1 MRGFSL
7 LACLLWLLSAL
18 PVAAQPK
25 ATTQFPMGA
34 LGFFRINV
42 AELVASPLASQYMA
56 IFKAADRE
64 SVDSFLKKLP
74 IDPANAVVLTGIVWQ
89 PRPRSE
95 PSAVLIAD
103 FSEPVDL
110 NRIARAIGTKPPVKT
125 PGGEMTTGGDVA
137 ILAQSSTSLVLGSR
151 SVVVEYPAL
160 PKEGRKVWTEALK
173 IAEKD
178 ILSAWL
184 ATDLRALPL
193 DAEASMRRSVWPF
206 LQSLSGSEL
215 VGLSLRI
222 EEKSM
227 VATATTLYKDGAAA
241 NASLENWKL
250 QTELI
255 RGFTKSYSGIASLVP
270 LAAAVLDS
278 QTLKQMIGVDNPGE
292 AMEFLKSPAATMVF
306 AYLAGWLA
314 EQDEYLEKL
323 QFQARG
329 NTVSLSAKMS
339 PAHVQSGLAV
349 SAVMVGM
356 MVPAVQKVRD
366 AADRMTSQNNLKQI
380 GLALHSYHDAMGAFP
395 PAVVRDKNGK
405 ALYSWRVL
413 ILPYL
418 EQDVIYKNWKKD
430 EPWDSPHNK
439 PLSDVVLKVYTLPGN
454 PGGASNHTPY
464 RVFVGKGAG
473 FEERKGQPT
482 KGIRLADIT
491 DGTTNTIAVVEA
503 TETVPW
509 AKPEELDFVPGKAL
523 PPLGPPWRDGFNAM
537 LFDGSVRYIPKT
549 IKPQLLQALI
559 TRNGGEIVND

>member
-1 MRGFSL
+1 MRVFSL
-7 LACLLWLLSAL
+7 LACLLWLLTAL

-25 ATTQFPMGA
+25 ATTQFPKGA

-64 SVDSFLKKLP
+64 VVDSFLKKLP

-125 PGGEMTTGGDVA
+125 PGGEMTTGSDVA

-151 SVVVEYPAL
+151 SVVVGYPAL
-160 PKEGRKVWTEALK
+160 PKEGRKVWSEALK

-178 ILSAWL
+178 IVSAWL

-193 DAEASMRRSVWPF
+193 DVEASMRRSVWPF

-215 VGLSLRI
+215 IGLSLRM
-222 EEKSM
+222 EEKSLL
-227 VATATTLYKDGAAA
+227 ATATTLYKDGAAA
-241 NASLENWKL
+241 NASLEYWKL
-250 QTELI
+250 QTELM
-255 RGFTKSYSGIASLVP
+255 RGFTKGGAGIASLAP
-270 LAAAVLDS
+270 LAAAAIDTPSVRQLFGLDS
-278 QTLKQMIGVDNPGE
+278 PE
-292 AMEFLKSPAATMVF
+292 AMDVLKSPAATMGF
-306 AYLAGWLA
+306 AYLTGWLV
-314 EQDEYLEKL
+314 EQDEFLEKL
-323 QFQARG
+323 QFQAKG
-329 NTVSLSAKMS
+329 NAVALSAKLS
-339 PAHVQSGLAV
+339 PVHVQSGLAV
-349 SAVMVGM
+349 SAVLGGI
-356 MVPAVQKVRD
+356 MVPAIQKVRD

-380 GLALHSYHDAMGAFP
+380 GLALHTYHDAMGAFP

-454 PGGASNHTPY
+454 PDGVSNRTPY
-464 RVFVGKGAG
+464 RVFIGKGTG
-473 FEERKGQPT
+473 FEELKGQPS
-482 KGIRLADIT
+482 KGIRFADIT

-509 AKPEELDFVPGKAL
+509 AKPEELDFVAGKAL
-523 PPLGPPWRDGFNAM
+523 PPLGPPWRDEFNAL
-537 LFDGSVRYIPKT
+537 LFDATVRFIPKT
-549 IKPQLLQALI
+549 IKLQSLQAMI

>member
-1 MRGFSL
+1 MRVFSL
-7 LACLLWLLSAL
+7 LACLLWLLTAL
-18 PVAAQPK
+18 PVSAQPK
-25 ATTQFPMGA
+25 ATTQFPKGA

-56 IFKAADRE
+56 IFKAADRDV
-64 SVDSFLKKLP
+64 VDSFLKKLP

-125 PGGEMTTGGDVA
+125 PGGEMTTGSDVA

-151 SVVVEYPAL
+151 SVVVGYPAL

-193 DAEASMRRSVWPF
+193 DVEASMRRSVWPF

-215 VGLSLRI
+215 IGLSLRM
-222 EEKSM
+222 EEKSLL
-227 VATATTLYKDGAAA
+227 ATATTLYKDGAAA
-241 NASLENWKL
+241 NASLEYWKL
-250 QTELI
+250 QTELM
-255 RGFTKSYSGIASLVP
+255 RGFTKGGAGIASLAP
-270 LAAAVLDS
+270 LAAAAIDTPSLRQLFGLDS
-278 QTLKQMIGVDNPGE
+278 PE
-292 AMEFLKSPAATMVF
+292 AMDVLKSPAATMGF
-306 AYLAGWLA
+306 AYLTGWLV
-314 EQDEYLEKL
+314 EQDEFLEKL
-323 QFQARG
+323 KFQAKG
-329 NTVSLSAKMS
+329 NAVALSAKLS
-339 PAHVQSGLAV
+339 PVHVQSGLAV
-349 SAVMVGM
+349 SAVLGGM
-356 MVPAVQKVRD
+356 MVPAIQKVRD

-380 GLALHSYHDAMGAFP
+380 GIALHSYHDVMGTLP

-454 PGGASNHTPY
+454 PDGVSNRTPY
-464 RVFVGKGAG
+464 RVFIGKGTG
-473 FEERKGQPT
+473 FEELKRQPS
-482 KGIRLADIT
+482 KGIRISDIT
-491 DGTTNTIAVVEA
+491 DGTSNTIAVVEA

-509 AKPEELDFVPGKAL
+509 AKPEELDFVAGKAL
-523 PPLGPPWRDGFNAM
+523 PPLGPPWRDEFNAL
-537 LFDGSVRYIPKT
+537 LFDATVRFIPKT
-549 IKPQLLQALI
+549 IKLQSLQAMI

>member
-1 MRGFSL
+1 MRVFSL
-7 LACLLWLLSAL
+7 LACLLTAL
-18 PVAAQPK
+18 PVSAQPK
-25 ATTQFPMGA
+25 ATTQFPKGA

-64 SVDSFLKKLP
+64 VVDSFLKKLP
-74 IDPANAVVLTGIVWQ
+74 IDPANAVVLTGVVWQ

-125 PGGEMTTGGDVA
+125 PGGEMTTGSDVA

-151 SVVVEYPAL
+151 SVVVGYPAL

-178 ILSAWL
+178 IVSAWL

-193 DAEASMRRSVWPF
+193 DVEASMRRSVWPF

-215 VGLSLRI
+215 IGLSLRM
-222 EEKSM
+222 EEKSLL
-227 VATATTLYKDGAAA
+227 ATATTLYKDGAAA
-241 NASLENWKL
+241 NASLEYWKL
-250 QTELI
+250 QTELM
-255 RGFTKSYSGIASLVP
+255 RGFTKGGAGIASLAP
-270 LAAAVLDS
+270 LAAAAIDTPSLRQLFGLDS
-278 QTLKQMIGVDNPGE
+278 PE
-292 AMEFLKSPAATMVF
+292 AMDVLKSPAATMGF
-306 AYLAGWLA
+306 AYLTGWLV
-314 EQDEYLEKL
+314 EQDEFLEKL
-323 QFQARG
+323 QFQAKG
-329 NTVSLSAKMS
+329 NAVALSAKLS
-339 PAHVQSGLAV
+339 PVHVQSGLAV
-349 SAVMVGM
+349 SAVLGGI
-356 MVPAVQKVRD
+356 MVPAIQKVRD

-380 GLALHSYHDAMGAFP
+380 GIALHNYHDAMGAFP

-454 PGGASNHTPY
+454 PDGVSNRTPY
-464 RVFVGKGAG
+464 RVFIGKGTG
-473 FEERKGQPT
+473 FEELKRQPS
-482 KGIRLADIT
+482 KGIRISDIT
-491 DGTTNTIAVVEA
+491 DGTSNTIAVVEA

-509 AKPEELDFVPGKAL
+509 AKPEELDFVAGKAL
-523 PPLGPPWRDGFNAM
+523 PPLGPPWRDEFNAL
-537 LFDGSVRYIPKT
+537 LFDATVRFIPKT
-549 IKPQLLQALI
+549 IKLQSLQAMI

>member
-1 MRGFSL
+1 MRVFSL
-7 LACLLWLLSAL
+7 LACLLWLLTAL
-18 PVAAQPK
+18 PVSAQPK
-25 ATTQFPMGA
+25 VTTQFPKGA

-56 IFKAADRE
+56 IFKAADRDV
-64 SVDSFLKKLP
+64 VDSFLKKLP

-95 PSAVLIAD
+95 SSAVLIAD

-125 PGGEMTTGGDVA
+125 PGGEMTTGSDVA

-151 SVVVEYPAL
+151 SVVVGYPAL

-178 ILSAWL
+178 IVSAWL

-193 DAEASMRRSVWPF
+193 DVEADMRRSVWPF
-206 LQSLSGSEL
+206 LESLSGSEL
-215 VGLSLRI
+215 IGLSLRM
-222 EEKSM
+222 EEKSLL
-227 VATATTLYKDGAAA
+227 ATATTLYKDGAAA
-241 NASLENWKL
+241 NASLEYWKL
-250 QTELI
+250 QTELM
-255 RGFTKSYSGIASLVP
+255 RGFTKGGAGIASLAP
-270 LAAAVLDS
+270 LAAAAIDTPSLR
-278 QTLKQMIGVDNPGE
+278 QMFGVDGPE
-292 AMEFLKSPAATMVF
+292 AMNVLRSPAATMGF
-306 AYLAGWLA
+306 AYLTGWLV
-314 EQDEYLEKL
+314 EQDEFLEKL
-323 QFQARG
+323 KFQAKG
-329 NTVSLSAKMS
+329 NAVALSAKLS
-339 PAHVQSGLAV
+339 PANVQSGLAV
-349 SAVMVGM
+349 SAVLGGI

-380 GLALHSYHDAMGAFP
+380 GIALHNYHDAMGAFP
-395 PAVVRDKNGK
+395 PAVVRDKKGK

-439 PLSDVVLKVYTLPGN
+439 PLSDVVLKVYTIPGS
-454 PGGASNHTPY
+454 PDGISNRTPY
-464 RVFVGKGAG
+464 RVFIGKGTG
-473 FEERKGQPT
+473 FEELKRQPS
-482 KGIRLADIT
+482 KGIRFADIT

-509 AKPEELDFVPGKAL
+509 AKPEELDFVAGKAL
-523 PPLGPPWRDGFNAM
+523 PPLGPPWRDGFNAL
-537 LFDGSVRYIPKT
+537 LFDATVRLIPKT
-549 IKPQLLQALI
+549 IKPQSLQAMI

>member
-1 MRGFSL
+1 MRVFSL
-7 LACLLWLLSAL
+7 LACLLWLLTAL
-18 PVAAQPK
+18 PVSAQPK
-25 ATTQFPMGA
+25 VTTQFPKGA

-56 IFKAADRE
+56 IFKAADRDV
-64 SVDSFLKKLP
+64 VDSFLKKLP

-125 PGGEMTTGGDVA
+125 PGGEMTTGSDVA

-151 SVVVEYPAL
+151 SVVVGYPAL

-193 DAEASMRRSVWPF
+193 DVEASMRRSVWPF

-215 VGLSLRI
+215 IGLSLRM
-222 EEKSM
+222 EEKSLL
-227 VATATTLYKDGAAA
+227 ATATTLYKDGAAA
-241 NASLENWKL
+241 NASLEYWKL
-250 QTELI
+250 QTELM
-255 RGFTKSYSGIASLVP
+255 RGFTKGGAGIASLAP
-270 LAAAVLDS
+270 LAAAAIDTPSVRQLFGLDS
-278 QTLKQMIGVDNPGE
+278 PE
-292 AMEFLKSPAATMVF
+292 AMDVLKSPAATMGF
-306 AYLAGWLA
+306 AYLTGWLV
-314 EQDEYLEKL
+314 EQDEFLEKL
-323 QFQARG
+323 QFQAKG
-329 NTVSLSAKMS
+329 NAVALSAKLS
-339 PAHVQSGLAV
+339 PVHVQSGLAV
-349 SAVMVGM
+349 SAVLGGM
-356 MVPAVQKVRD
+356 MVPAIQKVRD

-380 GLALHSYHDAMGAFP
+380 GLALHSYHDVMGTLP

-454 PGGASNHTPY
+454 PDGISNRTPY
-464 RVFVGKGAG
+464 RVFIGKGTG
-473 FEERKGQPT
+473 FEELKGQPS
-482 KGIRLADIT
+482 KGIRFADIT

-509 AKPEELDFVPGKAL
+509 AKPEELDFVAGKAL
-523 PPLGPPWRDGFNAM
+523 PPLGPPWRDEFNAL
-537 LFDGSVRYIPKT
+537 LFDATVRFIPKT
-549 IKPQLLQALI
+549 IKPQSLQAMI

>member
-1 MRGFSL
+1 MRVFSL
-7 LACLLWLLSAL
+7 LACLLWLLTAL
-18 PVAAQPK
+18 PVSAQPK
-25 ATTQFPMGA
+25 VTTQFPKGA

-56 IFKAADRE
+56 IFKAADRDV
-64 SVDSFLKKLP
+64 VDSFLKKLP

-110 NRIARAIGTKPPVKT
+110 NRIALAIGTKPPVKT
-125 PGGEMTTGGDVA
+125 PGGEMTTGSDVA

-151 SVVVEYPAL
+151 SVVVGYPAL
-160 PKEGRKVWTEALK
+160 PKEGRKVWSEALK

-178 ILSAWL
+178 IVSAWL

-193 DAEASMRRSVWPF
+193 DVEASMRRSVWPF

-215 VGLSLRI
+215 IGLSLRM
-222 EEKSM
+222 EEKSLL
-227 VATATTLYKDGAAA
+227 ATATTLYKDGAAA
-241 NASLENWKL
+241 NASLEYWKL
-250 QTELI
+250 QTELM
-255 RGFTKSYSGIASLVP
+255 RGFTKGGAGIASLAP
-270 LAAAVLDS
+270 LAAAAIDTPSVRQLF
-278 QTLKQMIGVDNPGE
+278 GVDSPE
-292 AMEFLKSPAATMVF
+292 AMDVLRSPAATMGF
-306 AYLAGWLA
+306 AYLTGWLV
-314 EQDEYLEKL
+314 EQDEFLEKL
-323 QFQARG
+323 QFQAKG
-329 NTVSLSAKMS
+329 NAVALSAKLS
-339 PAHVQSGLAV
+339 PANVQSGLAV
-349 SAVMVGM
+349 SAVLGGM
-356 MVPAVQKVRD
+356 MVPAIQKVRD

-380 GLALHSYHDAMGAFP
+380 GLALHNYHDAMGAFP

-454 PGGASNHTPY
+454 PDGVSNRTPY
-464 RVFVGKGAG
+464 RVFIGKGTG
-473 FEERKGQPT
+473 FEELKGQPS
-482 KGIRLADIT
+482 KGIRFADIT

-509 AKPEELDFVPGKAL
+509 AKPEELDFVAGKAL
-523 PPLGPPWRDGFNAM
+523 PPLGPPWRDEFNAL
-537 LFDGSVRYIPKT
+537 LFDATVRFIPKT
-549 IKPQLLQALI
+549 IKPQSLQAMI

>member
-1 MRGFSL
+1 MRVFSL
-7 LACLLWLLSAL
+7 LACLLWLLTAL
-18 PVAAQPK
+18 PVSAQPK
-25 ATTQFPMGA
+25 VTTQFPKGA

-42 AELVASPLASQYMA
+42 AELVTSPLASQYMA
-56 IFKAADRE
+56 IFKAADRDV
-64 SVDSFLKKLP
+64 VDSFLKKLP

-125 PGGEMTTGGDVA
+125 PGGEMTIGSDVA

-151 SVVVEYPAL
+151 SVVVGYPAL

-193 DAEASMRRSVWPF
+193 DVEASMRRSVWPF

-215 VGLSLRI
+215 IGLSLRM
-222 EEKSM
+222 EEKSLL
-227 VATATTLYKDGAAA
+227 ATATTLYKDGAAA
-241 NASLENWKL
+241 NASLEYWKL
-250 QTELI
+250 QTELM
-255 RGFTKSYSGIASLVP
+255 RGFTKGGAGIASLAP
-270 LAAAVLDS
+270 LAAAAIDTPSVRQLFGLDS
-278 QTLKQMIGVDNPGE
+278 PE
-292 AMEFLKSPAATMVF
+292 AMDVLKSPAATMGF
-306 AYLAGWLA
+306 AYLTGWLV
-314 EQDEYLEKL
+314 EQDEFLEKL
-323 QFQARG
+323 QFQAKG
-329 NTVSLSAKMS
+329 NAVALSAKLS
-339 PAHVQSGLAV
+339 PANVQSGLAV
-349 SAVMVGM
+349 SAVLGGM
-356 MVPAVQKVRD
+356 MVPAIQKVRD

-380 GLALHSYHDAMGAFP
+380 GIALHSYHDVMGTLP

-454 PGGASNHTPY
+454 PDGVSNRTPY
-464 RVFVGKGAG
+464 RVFIGKGTG
-473 FEERKGQPT
+473 FEELKMQPS
-482 KGIRLADIT
+482 KGIRISDIT
-491 DGTTNTIAVVEA
+491 DGTSNTIAVVEA

-509 AKPEELDFVPGKAL
+509 AKPEELDFVAGKAL
-523 PPLGPPWRDGFNAM
+523 PPLGPPWRDEFNAL
-537 LFDGSVRYIPKT
+537 LFDATVRFIPKT
-549 IKPQLLQALI
+549 IKPQSLQAMI

>member
-1 MRGFSL
+1 MRVFSL
-7 LACLLWLLSAL
+7 LACLLWLLTAL
-18 PVAAQPK
+18 PVSAQPK
-25 ATTQFPMGA
+25 ATTQFPKGA

-56 IFKAADRE
+56 IFKAADRDV
-64 SVDSFLKKLP
+64 VDSFLKKLP

-125 PGGEMTTGGDVA
+125 PGGVMTIGGGVA
-137 ILAQSSTSLVLGSR
+137 ILAQSSTSLVLGSS
-151 SVVVEYPAL
+151 SVVVGYPAL

-178 ILSAWL
+178 IVSAWL
-184 ATDLRALPL
+184 ATDLGALPL
-193 DAEASMRRSVWPF
+193 DVEASMRRSVWPF

-215 VGLSLRI
+215 IGLSLRM
-222 EEKSM
+222 EEKSLL
-227 VATATTLYKDGAAA
+227 ATATTLYKDGAAA
-241 NASLENWKL
+241 NASLEYWKL
-250 QTELI
+250 QTELM
-255 RGFTKSYSGIASLVP
+255 RGFTKGGAGIASLAP
-270 LAAAVLDS
+270 LAAAAIDTPSVRQLFGLDS
-278 QTLKQMIGVDNPGE
+278 PE
-292 AMEFLKSPAATMVF
+292 AMDVLKSPAATMGF
-306 AYLAGWLA
+306 AYLTGWLV
-314 EQDEYLEKL
+314 EQDEFLEKL
-323 QFQARG
+323 QFQAKG
-329 NTVSLSAKMS
+329 NAVALSAKLS
-339 PAHVQSGLAV
+339 PVHVQSGLAV
-349 SAVMVGM
+349 SAVLGGIMI
-356 MVPAVQKVRD
+356 PAVQKVRD

-380 GLALHSYHDAMGAFP
+380 GIALHNYHDAMGAFP

-454 PGGASNHTPY
+454 PDGVSNRTPY
-464 RVFVGKGAG
+464 RVFIGKGTG
-473 FEERKGQPT
+473 FEELKRQPS
-482 KGIRLADIT
+482 KGIRISDIT
-491 DGTTNTIAVVEA
+491 DGTSNTIAVVEA

-509 AKPEELDFVPGKAL
+509 AKPEELDFVAGKAL
-523 PPLGPPWRDGFNAM
+523 PPLGPPWRDEFNAL
-537 LFDGSVRYIPKT
+537 LFDATVRFIPKT
-549 IKPQLLQALI
+549 IKPQSLQAMI

>member
-1 MRGFSL
+1 MRVFSL
-7 LACLLWLLSAL
+7 LACLLWLLTAL
-18 PVAAQPK
+18 PVSAQPK
-25 ATTQFPMGA
+25 ATTQFPKGA

-56 IFKAADRE
+56 IFKAADRDV
-64 SVDSFLKKLP
+64 VDSFLKKLP

-125 PGGEMTTGGDVA
+125 PGGEMTTGSDVA

-151 SVVVEYPAL
+151 SVVVGYPAL

-193 DAEASMRRSVWPF
+193 DVEASMRRSVWPF

-215 VGLSLRI
+215 IGLSLRM
-222 EEKSM
+222 EEKSLL
-227 VATATTLYKDGAAA
+227 ATATTLYKDGAAA
-241 NASLENWKL
+241 NASLEYWKL
-250 QTELI
+250 QTELM
-255 RGFTKSYSGIASLVP
+255 RGFTKGGAGIASLAP
-270 LAAAVLDS
+270 LAAAAIDTPSVRQLFGLDS
-278 QTLKQMIGVDNPGE
+278 PE
-292 AMEFLKSPAATMVF
+292 AMDVLKSPAATMGF
-306 AYLAGWLA
+306 AYLTGWLV
-314 EQDEYLEKL
+314 EQDEFLEKL
-323 QFQARG
+323 QFQAKG
-329 NTVSLSAKMS
+329 NAVALSAKLS
-339 PAHVQSGLAV
+339 PVHVQSGLAV
-349 SAVMVGM
+349 SAVLGGM
-356 MVPAVQKVRD
+356 MVPAIQKVRD

-380 GLALHSYHDAMGAFP
+380 GLALHNYHDAMGAFP

-454 PGGASNHTPY
+454 PDGVSNRTPY
-464 RVFVGKGAG
+464 RVFIGKGTG
-473 FEERKGQPT
+473 FEELKRQPS
-482 KGIRLADIT
+482 KGIRISDIT
-491 DGTTNTIAVVEA
+491 DGTSNTIAVVEA

-509 AKPEELDFVPGKAL
+509 AKPEELDFVAGKAL
-523 PPLGPPWRDGFNAM
+523 PPLGPPWRDEFNAL
-537 LFDGSVRYIPKT
+537 LFDATVRFIPKT
-549 IKPQLLQALI
+549 IKPQSLQAMI

>member
-1 MRGFSL
+1 MRVFSL
-7 LACLLWLLSAL
+7 LACLLWLLTAL
-18 PVAAQPK
+18 PVSAQPK
-25 ATTQFPMGA
+25 VTTQFPKGA

-64 SVDSFLKKLP
+64 VVDSFLKKLP
-74 IDPANAVVLTGIVWQ
+74 IDPVNAVVLTGVVWQ

-125 PGGEMTTGGDVA
+125 PGGEMTTGSDVA

-151 SVVVEYPAL
+151 SVVVGYPAL

-178 ILSAWL
+178 IVSAWL

-193 DAEASMRRSVWPF
+193 DVEASMRRSVWPF

-215 VGLSLRI
+215 IGLSLRM
-222 EEKSM
+222 EEKSLL
-227 VATATTLYKDGAAA
+227 ATATTLYKDGAAA
-241 NASLENWKL
+241 NASLEYWKL
-250 QTELI
+250 QTELM
-255 RGFTKSYSGIASLVP
+255 RGFTKGGAGIASLAP
-270 LAAAVLDS
+270 LAAAAIDTPSVRQLF
-278 QTLKQMIGVDNPGE
+278 GVDSPE
-292 AMEFLKSPAATMVF
+292 AMDVLKSPAATMGF
-306 AYLAGWLA
+306 AYLTGWLV
-314 EQDEYLEKL
+314 EQDEFLEKL
-323 QFQARG
+323 QFQAKG
-329 NTVSLSAKMS
+329 NAVALSAKLS
-339 PAHVQSGLAV
+339 PVHVQSGLAV
-349 SAVMVGM
+349 SAVLGGI
-356 MVPAVQKVRD
+356 MVPAIQKVRD

-380 GLALHSYHDAMGAFP
+380 GIALHSYHDVMGTLP

-439 PLSDVVLKVYTLPGN
+439 PLSDVVLKVYSIPGS
-454 PGGASNHTPY
+454 PDGISNRTPY
-464 RVFVGKGAG
+464 RVFIGKGTG
-473 FEERKGQPT
+473 FEELKGQPS
-482 KGIRLADIT
+482 KGIRFADIT

-509 AKPEELDFVPGKAL
+509 AKPEELDFVAGKAL
-523 PPLGPPWRDGFNAM
+523 PPLGPPWRDEFNAL
-537 LFDGSVRYIPKT
+537 LFDATVRFIPKT
-549 IKPQLLQALI
+549 IKPQSLQAMI

>member
-1 MRGFSL
+1 MRVFSL
-7 LACLLWLLSAL
+7 LAFLLTAL
-18 PVAAQPK
+18 PVSAQPK
-25 ATTQFPMGA
+25 ATTQFPKGA
-34 LGFFRINV
+34 LGFFRVNV

-56 IFKAADRE
+56 IFKAADRDV
-64 SVDSFLKKLP
+64 VDSFLKKLP

-110 NRIARAIGTKPPVKT
+110 NRIARAIGAKPPVKT
-125 PGGEMTTGGDVA
+125 PGGEMTTGSDVA

-151 SVVVEYPAL
+151 SVVVGYPAL

-193 DAEASMRRSVWPF
+193 DVEASMRRSVWPF
-206 LQSLSGSEL
+206 LQSLSASEL
-215 VGLSLRI
+215 IGISLRM

-241 NASLENWKL
+241 NASLEYWKL
-250 QTELI
+250 QTELM
-255 RGFTKSYSGIASLVP
+255 RGFTKGGAGIASLAP
-270 LAAAVLDS
+270 LAAAAIDTPSLR
-278 QTLKQMIGVDNPGE
+278 QMFGVDGPE
-292 AMEFLKSPAATMVF
+292 AMDVLKSPAATMGF

-314 EQDEYLEKL
+314 EQDEFLEKL
-323 QFQARG
+323 QFQAKG
-329 NTVSLSAKMS
+329 NAVALSAKLS
-339 PAHVQSGLAV
+339 PVHVQSGLAV
-349 SAVMVGM
+349 SAVLGGM

-380 GLALHSYHDAMGAFP
+380 GIALHSYHDVMGAFP

-439 PLSDVVLKVYTLPGN
+439 PLSDVVLKVYTLPGY
-454 PGGASNHTPY
+454 PDGVSNRTPY
-464 RVFVGKGAG
+464 RVFIGKGTG
-473 FEERKGQPT
+473 FEELKGQPS

-491 DGTTNTIAVVEA
+491 DGTSNTIAVVEA
-503 TETVPW
+503 AETVPW
-509 AKPEELDFVPGKAL
+509 AKPEELDFVLGKPL
-523 PPLGPPWRDGFNAM
+523 PPLGPPWRDGFNAL
-537 LFDGSVRYIPKT
+537 LFDASVTFIPKT
-549 IKPQLLQALI
+549 IKPQSLQAMI

>member
-1 MRGFSL
+1 MRVFSL
-7 LACLLWLLSAL
+7 LACLLWLLTAL
-18 PVAAQPK
+18 PVSAQPK
-25 ATTQFPMGA
+25 VTTQFPKGA

-64 SVDSFLKKLP
+64 VVDSFLKKLP
-74 IDPANAVVLTGIVWQ
+74 IDPANAVVLTGVVWQ

-125 PGGEMTTGGDVA
+125 PGGEMTTGSDVA

-151 SVVVEYPAL
+151 SVVVGYPAL

-193 DAEASMRRSVWPF
+193 DVEASMRRSVWPF

-215 VGLSLRI
+215 IGLSLRM
-222 EEKSM
+222 EEKSLL
-227 VATATTLYKDGAAA
+227 ATATTLYKDGAAA
-241 NASLENWKL
+241 NASLEYWKL
-250 QTELI
+250 QTELM
-255 RGFTKSYSGIASLVP
+255 RGFTKGGAGIASLAP
-270 LAAAVLDS
+270 LAAAAIDTPSLRQLFGLDS
-278 QTLKQMIGVDNPGE
+278 PE
-292 AMEFLKSPAATMVF
+292 AMDVLKSPAATMGF
-306 AYLAGWLA
+306 AYLTGWLV
-314 EQDEYLEKL
+314 EQDEFLEKL
-323 QFQARG
+323 QFQAKG
-329 NTVSLSAKMS
+329 NAVALSAKLS
-339 PAHVQSGLAV
+339 PVHVQSGLAV
-349 SAVMVGM
+349 SAVLGGI
-356 MVPAVQKVRD
+356 MVPAIQKVRD

-380 GLALHSYHDAMGAFP
+380 GLALHTYHDAMGAFP

-454 PGGASNHTPY
+454 PDGVSNRTPY
-464 RVFVGKGAG
+464 RVFIGKGTG
-473 FEERKGQPT
+473 FEELKGQPS
-482 KGIRLADIT
+482 KGIRISDIT
-491 DGTTNTIAVVEA
+491 DGTSNTIAVVEA

-509 AKPEELDFVPGKAL
+509 AKPEELDFVAGKAL
-523 PPLGPPWRDGFNAM
+523 PPLGPPWRDEFNAL
-537 LFDGSVRYIPKT
+537 LFDATVRFIPKT
-549 IKPQLLQALI
+549 IKLQSLQAMI

>member
-1 MRGFSL
+1 MRVFSL
-7 LACLLWLLSAL
+7 LACLLWLLTAL
-18 PVAAQPK
+18 PVSAQPK
-25 ATTQFPMGA
+25 VTTQFPKGA

-56 IFKAADRE
+56 IFKAADRDV
-64 SVDSFLKKLP
+64 VDSFLKKLP

-125 PGGEMTTGGDVA
+125 PGGEMTTGSDVA
-137 ILAQSSTSLVLGSR
+137 ILAQSSTSLVFGSR
-151 SVVVEYPAL
+151 SVVVGYPAL

-178 ILSAWL
+178 IVSAWL
-184 ATDLRALPL
+184 ATDLGALPL
-193 DAEASMRRSVWPF
+193 DVEADMRRSVWPF

-215 VGLSLRI
+215 IGLSLRM
-222 EEKSM
+222 EEKSLL
-227 VATATTLYKDGAAA
+227 ATATTLYKDGAAA
-241 NASLENWKL
+241 NASLEYWKL
-250 QTELI
+250 QTELM
-255 RGFTKSYSGIASLVP
+255 RGFTKGGAGIASLAP
-270 LAAAVLDS
+270 LAAAAIDTPSVRQLFGLDS
-278 QTLKQMIGVDNPGE
+278 PE
-292 AMEFLKSPAATMVF
+292 AMNVLKSPAATMGF
-306 AYLAGWLA
+306 AYLTGWLV
-314 EQDEYLEKL
+314 EQDEFLEKL
-323 QFQARG
+323 QFQAKG
-329 NTVSLSAKMS
+329 NAVALSAKLS
-339 PAHVQSGLAV
+339 PVHVQSGLAV
-349 SAVMVGM
+349 SAVLGGM
-356 MVPAVQKVRD
+356 MVPAIQKVRD

-380 GLALHSYHDAMGAFP
+380 GIALHSYHDVMGTLP

-454 PGGASNHTPY
+454 PDGISNRTPY
-464 RVFVGKGAG
+464 RVFIGKGTG
-473 FEERKGQPT
+473 FEELKGQPS
-482 KGIRLADIT
+482 KGIRFADIT

-509 AKPEELDFVPGKAL
+509 AKPEELDFVAGKAL
-523 PPLGPPWRDGFNAM
+523 PPLGPPWRDEFNAL
-537 LFDGSVRYIPKT
+537 LFDATVRFIPKT
-549 IKPQLLQALI
+549 IKPQSLQAMI

>member
-1 MRGFSL
+1 MRVFSL
-7 LACLLWLLSAL
+7 LACLLWLLTAL
-18 PVAAQPK
+18 PVSAQPK
-25 ATTQFPMGA
+25 VTTQFPKGA

-64 SVDSFLKKLP
+64 VVDSFLKKLP
-74 IDPANAVVLTGIVWQ
+74 IDPANAVVLTGVVWQ

-103 FSEPVDL
+103 FTEPVDL
-110 NRIARAIGTKPPVKT
+110 NRIASAIGTKPPVKT

-193 DAEASMRRSVWPF
+193 DVEASMRRSVWPF

-215 VGLSLRI
+215 IGLSLRM
-222 EEKSM
+222 EEKSLL
-227 VATATTLYKDGAAA
+227 ATATTLYKDGAAA
-241 NASLENWKL
+241 NASLEYWKL
-250 QTELI
+250 QTELM
-255 RGFTKSYSGIASLVP
+255 RGFTKGGAGIASLAP
-270 LAAAVLDS
+270 LAAAAIDTPSVRQLFGLDS
-278 QTLKQMIGVDNPGE
+278 PE
-292 AMEFLKSPAATMVF
+292 AMDVLKSPAATMGF
-306 AYLAGWLA
+306 AYLTGWLV
-314 EQDEYLEKL
+314 EQDEFLEKL
-323 QFQARG
+323 QFQAKG
-329 NTVSLSAKMS
+329 NAVALSAKLS
-339 PAHVQSGLAV
+339 PVHVQSGLAV
-349 SAVMVGM
+349 SAVLGGM
-356 MVPAVQKVRD
+356 MVPAIQKVRD

-380 GLALHSYHDAMGAFP
+380 GLALHNYHDAMGALP

-454 PGGASNHTPY
+454 PDGISNRTPY
-464 RVFVGKGAG
+464 RVFIGKGTG
-473 FEERKGQPT
+473 FEELKGQPS
-482 KGIRLADIT
+482 KGIRFADIT

-509 AKPEELDFVPGKAL
+509 AKPEELDFVAGKAL
-523 PPLGPPWRDGFNAM
+523 PPLGPPWRDEFNAL
-537 LFDGSVRYIPKT
+537 LFDATVRFIPKT
-549 IKPQLLQALI
+549 IKPQSLQAMI

>member
-1 MRGFSL
+1 MRVFSL
-7 LACLLWLLSAL
+7 LAFLLTAL
-18 PVAAQPK
+18 PVSAQPK
-25 ATTQFPMGA
+25 ATTQFPKGA
-34 LGFFRINV
+34 LGFFRVNV
-42 AELVASPLASQYMA
+42 AELVASPLVSQYMA
-56 IFKAADRE
+56 IFKAADRDV
-64 SVDSFLKKLP
+64 VDSFLKKLP

-110 NRIARAIGTKPPVKT
+110 NRIARAIGAKPPVKT
-125 PGGEMTTGGDVA
+125 PGGEMTTGSDVA

-151 SVVVEYPAL
+151 SVVVGYPAL

-193 DAEASMRRSVWPF
+193 DVEASMRRSVWPF

-215 VGLSLRI
+215 IGISLRM

-241 NASLENWKL
+241 NASLEYWKL
-250 QTELI
+250 QTELM
-255 RGFTKSYSGIASLVP
+255 RGFTKGGAGIASLAP
-270 LAAAVLDS
+270 LAAAAIDTPSVRQLFGLDS
-278 QTLKQMIGVDNPGE
+278 PE
-292 AMEFLKSPAATMVF
+292 AMDVLKSPAVTMGF
-306 AYLAGWLA
+306 AYLTGWLV
-314 EQDEYLEKL
+314 EQDEFLEKL
-323 QFQARG
+323 QFQAKG
-329 NTVSLSAKMS
+329 NAVALSAKLS
-339 PAHVQSGLAV
+339 PVHVQSGLAV
-349 SAVMVGM
+349 SAVLGGM
-356 MVPAVQKVRD
+356 MVPAIQKVRD

-380 GLALHSYHDAMGAFP
+380 GIALIDYYGAMGAFP

-454 PGGASNHTPY
+454 PDGISNRTPY
-464 RVFVGKGAG
+464 RVFIGKGTG
-473 FEERKGQPT
+473 FEDLKGQPS
-482 KGIRLADIT
+482 KGIRISDIT
-491 DGTTNTIAVVEA
+491 DGTSNTIAVVEA

-509 AKPEELDFVPGKAL
+509 AKPEELDFVAGKAL
-523 PPLGPPWRDGFNAM
+523 PPLGPPWRDGFNAL
-537 LFDGSVRYIPKT
+537 LFDGSRRFIPKT
-549 IKPQLLQALI
+549 IKPQSLQAMI
-559 TRNGGEIVND
+559 TRNGGEIEND

>member
-1 MRGFSL
+1 MRVFSL
-7 LACLLWLLSAL
+7 LACLLWLLTAL
-18 PVAAQPK
+18 PVSAQPK
-25 ATTQFPMGA
+25 VTTQFPKGA

-56 IFKAADRE
+56 IFKAADRDV
-64 SVDSFLKKLP
+64 VDSFLKKLP

-125 PGGEMTTGGDVA
+125 PGGVMTIGGGVA
-137 ILAQSSTSLVLGSR
+137 KLAQSSTSLVLGSS
-151 SVVVEYPAL
+151 SVVVGYPAL

-193 DAEASMRRSVWPF
+193 DVEASMRRSVWPF

-215 VGLSLRI
+215 IGLSLRM
-222 EEKSM
+222 EEKSLL
-227 VATATTLYKDGAAA
+227 ATATTLYKDGAAA
-241 NASLENWKL
+241 NASLEYWKL
-250 QTELI
+250 QTELM
-255 RGFTKSYSGIASLVP
+255 RGFTKGGAGIASLAP
-270 LAAAVLDS
+270 LAAAAIDTPSVRQLFGLDS
-278 QTLKQMIGVDNPGE
+278 PE
-292 AMEFLKSPAATMVF
+292 AMDVLKSPAATMGF
-306 AYLAGWLA
+306 AYLTGWLV
-314 EQDEYLEKL
+314 EQDEFLEKL
-323 QFQARG
+323 QFQAKG
-329 NTVSLSAKMS
+329 NAVALSAKLS
-339 PAHVQSGLAV
+339 PVHVQSGLAV
-349 SAVMVGM
+349 SAVLGGM
-356 MVPAVQKVRD
+356 MVPAIQKVRD

-380 GLALHSYHDAMGAFP
+380 GIALHSYHDVMGTLP

-439 PLSDVVLKVYTLPGN
+439 PLSDVVLKVYTIPGS
-454 PGGASNHTPY
+454 PDGISNRTPY
-464 RVFVGKGAG
+464 RVFIGKGTG
-473 FEERKGQPT
+473 FEELKGQPS

>member
-1 MRGFSL
+1 MRVFSL
-7 LACLLWLLSAL
+7 LACLLWLLTAL
-18 PVAAQPK
+18 PVSAQPK
-25 ATTQFPMGA
+25 VTTQFPKGA

-56 IFKAADRE
+56 IFKAADRDV
-64 SVDSFLKKLP
+64 VDSFLKKLP
-74 IDPANAVVLTGIVWQ
+74 IDPANAVVLTGVVWQ

-110 NRIARAIGTKPPVKT
+110 NRIARSIGTKPPVKT
-125 PGGEMTTGGDVA
+125 PGGEMTTGSDVA

-151 SVVVEYPAL
+151 SVVVGYPAL

-193 DAEASMRRSVWPF
+193 DVEASMRRSVWPF

-215 VGLSLRI
+215 IGLSLRM
-222 EEKSM
+222 EEKSLL
-227 VATATTLYKDGAAA
+227 ATATTLYKDGAAA
-241 NASLENWKL
+241 NASLEYWKL
-250 QTELI
+250 QTELM
-255 RGFTKSYSGIASLVP
+255 RGFTKGGAGIASLAP
-270 LAAAVLDS
+270 LAAAAIDTPSVRQLFGLDS
-278 QTLKQMIGVDNPGE
+278 PE
-292 AMEFLKSPAATMVF
+292 AMDVLKSPAATMGF
-306 AYLAGWLA
+306 AYLTGWLV
-314 EQDEYLEKL
+314 EQDEFLEKL
-323 QFQARG
+323 QFQAKG
-329 NTVSLSAKMS
+329 NAVALSAKLS
-339 PAHVQSGLAV
+339 PVHVQSGLAV
-349 SAVMVGM
+349 SAVLGGM
-356 MVPAVQKVRD
+356 MVPAIQKVRD

-380 GLALHSYHDAMGAFP
+380 GLALHNYHDAMGALP

-454 PGGASNHTPY
+454 PDGVSNRTPY
-464 RVFVGKGAG
+464 RVFIGKGTG
-473 FEERKGQPT
+473 FEELKGQPS
-482 KGIRLADIT
+482 KGIRFADIT
-491 DGTTNTIAVVEA
+491 DGTSNTIAVVEA

-509 AKPEELDFVPGKAL
+509 AKPEELDFVAGKAL
-523 PPLGPPWRDGFNAM
+523 PPLGPPWRDEFNAL
-537 LFDGSVRYIPKT
+537 LFDATVRFIPKT
-549 IKPQLLQALI
+549 IKPQSLQAMI

>member
-1 MRGFSL
+1 MRVFSL
-7 LACLLWLLSAL
+7 LACLLWLLTAL
-18 PVAAQPK
+18 PVSAQPK
-25 ATTQFPMGA
+25 VTTQFPKGA

-56 IFKAADRE
+56 IFKAADRDV
-64 SVDSFLKKLP
+64 VDSFLKKLP

-110 NRIARAIGTKPPVKT
+110 NRIARSIGTKPPVKT
-125 PGGEMTTGGDVA
+125 PGGEMTTGSDVA

-151 SVVVEYPAL
+151 SVVVGYPAL

-193 DAEASMRRSVWPF
+193 DVEASMRRSVWPF

-215 VGLSLRI
+215 IGLSLRM
-222 EEKSM
+222 EEKSLL
-227 VATATTLYKDGAAA
+227 ATATTLYKDGAAA
-241 NASLENWKL
+241 NASLEYWKL
-250 QTELI
+250 QTELM
-255 RGFTKSYSGIASLVP
+255 RGFTKGGAGIASLAP
-270 LAAAVLDS
+270 LAAAAIDTPSVRQLFGLDS
-278 QTLKQMIGVDNPGE
+278 PE
-292 AMEFLKSPAATMVF
+292 AMDVLKSPAATMGF
-306 AYLAGWLA
+306 AYLTGWLV
-314 EQDEYLEKL
+314 EQDEFLEKL
-323 QFQARG
+323 QFQAKG
-329 NTVSLSAKMS
+329 NAVALSAKLS
-339 PAHVQSGLAV
+339 PVHVQSGLAV
-349 SAVMVGM
+349 SAVLGGM

-380 GLALHSYHDAMGAFP
+380 GIALHSYHDAMGAFP

-454 PGGASNHTPY
+454 PDGISNRTPY
-464 RVFVGKGAG
+464 RVFIGKGTG
-473 FEERKGQPT
+473 FEELKGQPS
-482 KGIRLADIT
+482 KGIRFADIT

-509 AKPEELDFVPGKAL
+509 AKPEELDFVAGKAL
-523 PPLGPPWRDGFNAM
+523 PPLGPPWRDEFNAL
-537 LFDGSVRYIPKT
+537 LFDATVRFIPKT
-549 IKPQLLQALI
+549 IKLQSLQAMI

>member
-1 MRGFSL
+1 MRVFSL
-7 LACLLWLLSAL
+7 LACLLWLLTAL
-18 PVAAQPK
+18 PVSAQPK
-25 ATTQFPMGA
+25 VTTQFPKGA

-56 IFKAADRE
+56 IFKAADRDV
-64 SVDSFLKKLP
+64 VDSFLKKLP
-74 IDPANAVVLTGIVWQ
+74 IDPANAVVLTGVVWQ

-125 PGGEMTTGGDVA
+125 PGGEMTTGSDVA

-151 SVVVEYPAL
+151 SVVVGYPAL

-193 DAEASMRRSVWPF
+193 DVEASMRRSVWPF

-215 VGLSLRI
+215 IGLSLRM
-222 EEKSM
+222 EEKSLL
-227 VATATTLYKDGAAA
+227 ATATTLYKDGAAA
-241 NASLENWKL
+241 NASLEYWKL
-250 QTELI
+250 QTELM
-255 RGFTKSYSGIASLVP
+255 RGFTKGGAGIASLAP
-270 LAAAVLDS
+270 LAAAAIDTPSVRQLFGLDS
-278 QTLKQMIGVDNPGE
+278 PE
-292 AMEFLKSPAATMVF
+292 AMDVLKSPAATMGF
-306 AYLAGWLA
+306 AYLTGWLV
-314 EQDEYLEKL
+314 EQDEFLEKL
-323 QFQARG
+323 QFQAKG
-329 NTVSLSAKMS
+329 NAVALSAKLS
-339 PAHVQSGLAV
+339 PVHVQSGLAV
-349 SAVMVGM
+349 SAVLGGM
-356 MVPAVQKVRD
+356 MVPAIQKVRD

-380 GLALHSYHDAMGAFP
+380 GLALHNYHDAMGAFP

-454 PGGASNHTPY
+454 PDGVSNRTPY
-464 RVFVGKGAG
+464 RVFIGKGTG
-473 FEERKGQPT
+473 FEELKGQPS
-482 KGIRLADIT
+482 KGIRLSDIT
-491 DGTTNTIAVVEA
+491 DGTSNTIAVVEA

-509 AKPEELDFVPGKAL
+509 AKPEELDFVAGKAL
-523 PPLGPPWRDGFNAM
+523 PPLGPPWRDEFNAL
-537 LFDGSVRYIPKT
+537 LFDATVRFIPKT
-549 IKPQLLQALI
+549 IKPQSLQAMI

>member
-1 MRGFSL
+1 MRVFSL
-7 LACLLWLLSAL
+7 LACLLSLLTAL

-25 ATTQFPMGA
+25 ATTQFPKGA
-34 LGFFRINV
+34 LGFFRVNV

-64 SVDSFLKKLP
+64 VVDSFLKKLP

-110 NRIARAIGTKPPVKT
+110 YRIARAIGTKPPVKT
-125 PGGEMTTGGDVA
+125 PGGEMTIGGDIA
-137 ILAQSSTSLVLGSR
+137 ILAQSSTSLVLGSPT
-151 SVVVEYPAL
+151 VVVGYPAL

-193 DAEASMRRSVWPF
+193 DVEASMRRSVWPF
-206 LQSLSGSEL
+206 MQSLSASEL
-215 VGLSLRI
+215 IGISLRM
-222 EEKSM
+222 EEKSLL
-227 VATATTLYKDGAAA
+227 ATATTLYKDGAAA
-241 NASLENWKL
+241 NASLEYWKL
-250 QTELI
+250 QTELM
-255 RGFTKSYSGIASLVP
+255 RGFTKGGAGIASLAP
-270 LAAAVLDS
+270 LAAAAIDTPSLR
-278 QTLKQMIGVDNPGE
+278 QMFGVDGPE
-292 AMEFLKSPAATMVF
+292 AMDVLKSPAATMGF
-306 AYLAGWLA
+306 AYLTGWLV
-314 EQDEYLEKL
+314 EQDELLEKL
-323 QFQARG
+323 QFQAKG
-329 NTVSLSAKMS
+329 NAVALSAKLS
-339 PAHVQSGLAV
+339 PANVQAGLAV
-349 SAVMVGM
+349 SAVLGGM

-380 GLALHSYHDAMGAFP
+380 GIALHSYHDAMGAFP

-413 ILPYL
+413 ILPYM

-439 PLSDVVLKVYTLPGN
+439 PLSDVVLKVYTLPGY
-454 PGGASNHTPY
+454 PDGVSNRTPY
-464 RVFVGKGAG
+464 RVFIGKGTG
-473 FEERKGQPT
+473 FEKLKGQPS
-482 KGIRLADIT
+482 KGIRVADIT
-491 DGTTNTIAVVEA
+491 DGTSNTIAVVEA
-503 TETVPW
+503 AETVPW
-509 AKPEELDFVPGKAL
+509 AKPEELDFVLGKPL
-523 PPLGPPWRDGFNAM
+523 PPLGPPWRDGFNAL
-537 LFDGSVRYIPKT
+537 LFDASVTFIPKT
-549 IKPQLLQALI
+549 IKPQSLQAMI

>member
-1 MRGFSL
+1 MRVFSL
-7 LACLLWLLSAL
+7 LACLLWLLTAL
-18 PVAAQPK
+18 PVSAQPK
-25 ATTQFPMGA
+25 VTTQFPKGA

-56 IFKAADRE
+56 IFKAADRDV
-64 SVDSFLKKLP
+64 VDSFLKKLP

-125 PGGEMTTGGDVA
+125 PGGEMTTGSDVA

-151 SVVVEYPAL
+151 SVVVGYPAL

-215 VGLSLRI
+215 IGLSLRM
-222 EEKSM
+222 EEKSLL
-227 VATATTLYKDGAAA
+227 ATATTLYKDGAAA
-241 NASLENWKL
+241 NASLEYWKL
-250 QTELI
+250 QTELM
-255 RGFTKSYSGIASLVP
+255 RGFTKGGAGIASLAP
-270 LAAAVLDS
+270 LAAAAIDTPSVRQLFGLDS
-278 QTLKQMIGVDNPGE
+278 PE
-292 AMEFLKSPAATMVF
+292 AMDVLKSPAATMGF
-306 AYLAGWLA
+306 AYLTGWLV
-314 EQDEYLEKL
+314 EQDEFLEKL
-323 QFQARG
+323 QFQAKG
-329 NTVSLSAKMS
+329 NAVALSAKLS
-339 PAHVQSGLAV
+339 PVHVQSGLAV
-349 SAVMVGM
+349 SAVLGGM
-356 MVPAVQKVRD
+356 MVPAIQKVRD

-380 GLALHSYHDAMGAFP
+380 GLALHTYHDAMGAFP

-454 PGGASNHTPY
+454 PDGVSNRTPY
-464 RVFVGKGAG
+464 RVFIGKGTG
-473 FEERKGQPT
+473 FEELKGQPS
-482 KGIRLADIT
+482 KGIRFADIT

-509 AKPEELDFVPGKAL
+509 AKPEELDFVAGKAL
-523 PPLGPPWRDGFNAM
+523 PPLGPPWRDEFNAL
-537 LFDGSVRYIPKT
+537 LFDATVRFIPKT
-549 IKPQLLQALI
+549 IKPQSLQAMI

>member
-1 MRGFSL
+1 MRVFSL
-7 LACLLWLLSAL
+7 LACLLWLLTAL
-18 PVAAQPK
+18 PVSAQPK
-25 ATTQFPMGA
+25 VTTQFPKGA

-64 SVDSFLKKLP
+64 VVDSFLKKLP

-110 NRIARAIGTKPPVKT
+110 NRIARSIGTKPPVKT
-125 PGGEMTTGGDVA
+125 PGGEMTTGSDVA

-151 SVVVEYPAL
+151 SVVVGYPAL

-193 DAEASMRRSVWPF
+193 DVEASMRRSVWPF

-215 VGLSLRI
+215 IGLSLRM
-222 EEKSM
+222 EEKSLL
-227 VATATTLYKDGAAA
+227 ATATTLYKDGAAA
-241 NASLENWKL
+241 NASLEYWKL
-250 QTELI
+250 QTELM
-255 RGFTKSYSGIASLVP
+255 RGFTKGGAGIASLAP
-270 LAAAVLDS
+270 LAAAAIDTPSVRQLFGLDS
-278 QTLKQMIGVDNPGE
+278 PE
-292 AMEFLKSPAATMVF
+292 AMDVLKSPAATMGF
-306 AYLAGWLA
+306 AYLTGWLV
-314 EQDEYLEKL
+314 EQDEFLEKL
-323 QFQARG
+323 QFQAKG
-329 NTVSLSAKMS
+329 NAVALSAKLS
-339 PAHVQSGLAV
+339 PVHVQSGLAV
-349 SAVMVGM
+349 SAVLGGM
-356 MVPAVQKVRD
+356 MVPAIQKVRD

-380 GLALHSYHDAMGAFP
+380 GIALHSYHDVMGTLP

-454 PGGASNHTPY
+454 PDGVSNRTPY
-464 RVFVGKGAG
+464 RVFIGKGTG
-473 FEERKGQPT
+473 FEELKGQPS
-482 KGIRLADIT
+482 KGIRISDIT
-491 DGTTNTIAVVEA
+491 DGTSNTIAVVEA

-509 AKPEELDFVPGKAL
+509 AKPEELDFVAGKAL
-523 PPLGPPWRDGFNAM
+523 PPLGPPWRDEFNAL
-537 LFDGSVRYIPKT
+537 LFDATVRFIPKT
-549 IKPQLLQALI
+549 IKLQSLQAMI

>member
-1 MRGFSL
+1 MRVFSL
-7 LACLLWLLSAL
+7 LACLLWLLTAL
-18 PVAAQPK
+18 PVSAQPK
-25 ATTQFPMGA
+25 VTTQFPKGA

-56 IFKAADRE
+56 IFKAADRDV
-64 SVDSFLKKLP
+64 VDSFLKKLP

-95 PSAVLIAD
+95 SSAVLIAD

-125 PGGEMTTGGDVA
+125 PGGEMTTGSDVA

-151 SVVVEYPAL
+151 SVVVGYPAL

-178 ILSAWL
+178 IVSAWL

-193 DAEASMRRSVWPF
+193 DVEADMRRSVWPF
-206 LQSLSGSEL
+206 LESLSGSEL
-215 VGLSLRI
+215 IGLSLRM
-222 EEKSM
+222 EEKSLL
-227 VATATTLYKDGAAA
+227 ATATTLYKDGAAA
-241 NASLENWKL
+241 NASLEYWKL
-250 QTELI
+250 QTELM
-255 RGFTKSYSGIASLVP
+255 RGFTKGGAGIASLAP
-270 LAAAVLDS
+270 LAAAAIDTPSLR
-278 QTLKQMIGVDNPGE
+278 QMFGVDGPE
-292 AMEFLKSPAATMVF
+292 AMNVLRSPAATMGF
-306 AYLAGWLA
+306 AYLTGWLV
-314 EQDEYLEKL
+314 EQDEFLEKL
-323 QFQARG
+323 KFQAKG
-329 NTVSLSAKMS
+329 NAVALSAKLS
-339 PAHVQSGLAV
+339 PANVQSGLAV
-349 SAVMVGM
+349 SAVLGGI

-380 GLALHSYHDAMGAFP
+380 GIALHNYHDAMGAFP

-439 PLSDVVLKVYTLPGN
+439 PLSDVVLKVYTIPGS
-454 PGGASNHTPY
+454 PDGISNRTPY
-464 RVFVGKGAG
+464 RVFIGKGTG
-473 FEERKGQPT
+473 FEELKRQPS
-482 KGIRLADIT
+482 KGIRFADIT

-509 AKPEELDFVPGKAL
+509 AKPEELDFVAGKAL
-523 PPLGPPWRDGFNAM
+523 PPLGPPWRDGFNAL
-537 LFDGSVRYIPKT
+537 LFDATVRLIPKT
-549 IKPQLLQALI
+549 IKPQSLQAMI

>member
-1 MRGFSL
+1 MRVFSL
-7 LACLLWLLSAL
+7 LACLLWLLTAL
-18 PVAAQPK
+18 PVSAQPM
-25 ATTQFPMGA
+25 ATTQFPKGA

-56 IFKAADRE
+56 IFKAADRDV
-64 SVDSFLKKLP
+64 VDSFLKKLP
-74 IDPANAVVLTGIVWQ
+74 IDPANAVVLTGVVWQ

-110 NRIARAIGTKPPVKT
+110 NRIARSIGTKPPVKT
-125 PGGEMTTGGDVA
+125 PGGEMTTGSDVA

-151 SVVVEYPAL
+151 SVVVGYPAL

-193 DAEASMRRSVWPF
+193 DVEASMRRSVWPF

-215 VGLSLRI
+215 IGLSLRM
-222 EEKSM
+222 EEKSLL
-227 VATATTLYKDGAAA
+227 ATATTLYKDGAAA
-241 NASLENWKL
+241 NASLEYWKL
-250 QTELI
+250 QTELM
-255 RGFTKSYSGIASLVP
+255 RGFTKVGAGYASLAP
-270 LAAAVLDS
+270 LAAAAIDTPSVRQLFGLD
-278 QTLKQMIGVDNPGE
+278 GPE
-292 AMEFLKSPAATMVF
+292 AMDVLKSPAATMGF
-306 AYLAGWLA
+306 AYLTGWLV
-314 EQDEYLEKL
+314 EQDEFLEKL
-323 QFQARG
+323 QFQAKG
-329 NTVSLSAKMS
+329 NAVALSAKLS
-339 PAHVQSGLAV
+339 PVHVQSGLAV
-349 SAVMVGM
+349 SAVLGGM
-356 MVPAVQKVRD
+356 MVPAIQKVRD

-380 GLALHSYHDAMGAFP
+380 GIALHSYHDVMGTLP

-454 PGGASNHTPY
+454 PDGVSNRTPY
-464 RVFVGKGAG
+464 RVFIGKGTG
-473 FEERKGQPT
+473 FEELKRQPS
-482 KGIRLADIT
+482 KGIRISDIT
-491 DGTTNTIAVVEA
+491 DGTSNTIAVVEA

-509 AKPEELDFVPGKAL
+509 AKPEELDFVAGKAL
-523 PPLGPPWRDGFNAM
+523 PPLGPPWRDEFNAL
-537 LFDGSVRYIPKT
+537 LFDATVRFIPKT
-549 IKPQLLQALI
+549 IKLQSLQAMI

>member
-1 MRGFSL
+1 MRVISL
-7 LACLLWLLSAL
+7 LACLLTAL
-18 PVAAQPK
+18 PVSAQPK
-25 ATTQFPMGA
+25 ATTQFPKGA

-64 SVDSFLKKLP
+64 VVDSFLKKLP

-125 PGGEMTTGGDVA
+125 PGGEMTIGSDVA

-151 SVVVEYPAL
+151 SVVVGYPAL

-193 DAEASMRRSVWPF
+193 DVEASMRRSVWPF

-215 VGLSLRI
+215 IGLSLRM
-222 EEKSM
+222 EEKSLL
-227 VATATTLYKDGAAA
+227 ATATTLYKDGAAA
-241 NASLENWKL
+241 NASLEYWKL
-250 QTELI
+250 QTELM
-255 RGFTKSYSGIASLVP
+255 RGFTKGGAGIASLAP
-270 LAAAVLDS
+270 LAAAAIDTPSLRQLFGLDS
-278 QTLKQMIGVDNPGE
+278 PE
-292 AMEFLKSPAATMVF
+292 AMDVLKSPAATMGF
-306 AYLAGWLA
+306 AYLTGWLV
-314 EQDEYLEKL
+314 EQDEFLEKL
-323 QFQARG
+323 QFQAKG
-329 NTVSLSAKMS
+329 NAVALSAKLS
-339 PAHVQSGLAV
+339 PVHVQSGLAV
-349 SAVMVGM
+349 SAVLGGM
-356 MVPAVQKVRD
+356 MVPAIQKVRD

-380 GLALHSYHDAMGAFP
+380 GIALHNYHDAMGAFP

-454 PGGASNHTPY
+454 PDGVSNRTPY
-464 RVFVGKGAG
+464 RVFIGKGTG
-473 FEERKGQPT
+473 FEELKRQPS
-482 KGIRLADIT
+482 KGIRISDIT
-491 DGTTNTIAVVEA
+491 DGTSNTIAVVEA

-509 AKPEELDFVPGKAL
+509 AKPEELDFVAGKAL
-523 PPLGPPWRDGFNAM
+523 PPLGPPWRDGFSATF
-537 LFDGSVRYIPKT
+537 FDGSVRYILKT
-549 IKPQLLQALI
+549 IKPQSLQAMI
-559 TRNGGEIVND
+559 TRNGEEIVND

>member
-1 MRGFSL
+1 MRVFSL
-7 LACLLWLLSAL
+7 LACLLWLLTAL
-18 PVAAQPK
+18 PVSAQPK
-25 ATTQFPMGA
+25 ATTQFPKGA

-56 IFKAADRE
+56 IFKAADRDV
-64 SVDSFLKKLP
+64 VDSFLKKLP

-110 NRIARAIGTKPPVKT
+110 NRIARSIGTKPPVKT
-125 PGGEMTTGGDVA
+125 PGGEMTTGSDVA

-151 SVVVEYPAL
+151 SVVVGYPAL

-193 DAEASMRRSVWPF
+193 DVEASMRRSVWPF

-215 VGLSLRI
+215 IGLSLRM
-222 EEKSM
+222 EEKSLL
-227 VATATTLYKDGAAA
+227 ATATTLYKDGAAA
-241 NASLENWKL
+241 NASLEYWKL
-250 QTELI
+250 QTELM
-255 RGFTKSYSGIASLVP
+255 RGFTKGGAGIASLAP
-270 LAAAVLDS
+270 LAAAAIDTPSVRQLFGLDS
-278 QTLKQMIGVDNPGE
+278 PE
-292 AMEFLKSPAATMVF
+292 AMDVLKSPAATMGF
-306 AYLAGWLA
+306 AYLTGWLV
-314 EQDEYLEKL
+314 EQDEFLEKL
-323 QFQARG
+323 QFQAKG
-329 NTVSLSAKMS
+329 NAVALSAKLS
-339 PAHVQSGLAV
+339 PVHVQSGLAV
-349 SAVMVGM
+349 SAVLGGM
-356 MVPAVQKVRD
+356 MVPAIQKVRD

-380 GLALHSYHDAMGAFP
+380 GLALHNYYGAMGAFP

-454 PGGASNHTPY
+454 PDGISNRTPY
-464 RVFVGKGAG
+464 RVFIGKGTG
-473 FEERKGQPT
+473 FEELKGQPS
-482 KGIRLADIT
+482 KGIRFADIT

-509 AKPEELDFVPGKAL
+509 AKPEELDFVAGKAL
-523 PPLGPPWRDGFNAM
+523 PPLGPPWRDEFNAL
-537 LFDGSVRYIPKT
+537 LFDATVRFIPKT
-549 IKPQLLQALI
+549 IKPQSLQAMI

>member
-1 MRGFSL
+1 MRVFSL
-7 LACLLWLLSAL
+7 LAGLLWLLTAL
-18 PVAAQPK
+18 PVSAQPK
-25 ATTQFPMGA
+25 VTTQFPKGA

-42 AELVASPLASQYMA
+42 AELLASPLASQYLA

-64 SVDSFLKKLP
+64 IVDSFLKKLP
-74 IDPANAVVLTGIVWQ
+74 IDPANAVVLTGVVWQ

-103 FSEPVDL
+103 FSESVDL

-173 IAEKD
+173 IAEKE
-178 ILSAWL
+178 IVSGWHS
-184 ATDLRALPL
+184 TDLGVLPIE
-193 DAEASMRRSVWPF
+193 AEASMRRSVWPL
-206 LQSLSGSEL
+206 LQSLRASEL
-215 VGLSLRI
+215 VGLSLRV
-222 EEKSM
+222 EGKAV

-241 NASLENWKL
+241 NASLEYWKL
-250 QTELI
+250 QTELM
-255 RGFTKSYSGIASLVP
+255 RGFTKGGEGIASLAP
-270 LAAAVLDS
+270 LAAAAIGYP
-278 QTLKQMIGVDNPGE
+278 TLKQLFGVDSPE
-292 AMEFLKSPAATMVF
+292 AMNVLRSPAATMGF
-306 AYLAGWLA
+306 AYLAGWLV
-314 EQDEYLEKL
+314 EQDEFLEKL
-323 QFQARG
+323 QFQAKG
-329 NTVSLSAKMS
+329 NAVALSAKLS
-339 PAHVQSGLAV
+339 PAHAQSGLAV
-349 SAVMVGM
+349 SAMLGGM
-356 MVPAVQKVRD
+356 MIPAIQKVRD

-380 GLALHSYHDAMGAFP
+380 GIALHCYHDVMGAFP

-439 PLSDVVLKVYTLPGN
+439 PLSDVVLKVYSIPGS
-454 PGGASNHTPY
+454 PDGISNRTPY
-464 RVFVGKGAG
+464 RVFIGKGTG
-473 FEERKGQPT
+473 FEELKGQPS
-482 KGIRLADIT
+482 KGIRFADIT

-509 AKPEELDFVPGKAL
+509 AKPEELDFVAGKAL

-537 LFDGSVRYIPKT
+537 LFDGSVRYIPKL
-549 IKPQLLQALI
+549 IKPQSLQAMI

>member
-1 MRGFSL
+1 MRVFSL
-7 LACLLWLLSAL
+7 LACLLWLLTAL
-18 PVAAQPK
+18 PVSAQPK
-25 ATTQFPMGA
+25 VTTQFPKGA

-56 IFKAADRE
+56 IFKAADRDV
-64 SVDSFLKKLP
+64 VDSFLKKLP

-125 PGGEMTTGGDVA
+125 PGGEMTIGSDVA

-151 SVVVEYPAL
+151 SVVVGYPAL

-193 DAEASMRRSVWPF
+193 DVEASMRRSVWPF

-215 VGLSLRI
+215 IGLSLRM
-222 EEKSM
+222 EEKSLL
-227 VATATTLYKDGAAA
+227 ATATTLYKDGAAA
-241 NASLENWKL
+241 NASLEYWKL
-250 QTELI
+250 QTELM
-255 RGFTKSYSGIASLVP
+255 RGFTKGGAGIASLAP
-270 LAAAVLDS
+270 LAAAAIDTPSVRQLFGLDS
-278 QTLKQMIGVDNPGE
+278 PE
-292 AMEFLKSPAATMVF
+292 AMDVLKSPAATMGF
-306 AYLAGWLA
+306 AYLTGWLV
-314 EQDEYLEKL
+314 EQDEFLEKL
-323 QFQARG
+323 QFQAKG
-329 NTVSLSAKMS
+329 NAVALSAKLS
-339 PAHVQSGLAV
+339 PVHVQSGLAV
-349 SAVMVGM
+349 SAVLGGM
-356 MVPAVQKVRD
+356 MVPAIQKVRD

-380 GLALHSYHDAMGAFP
+380 GIALHSYHDVMGTLP

-454 PGGASNHTPY
+454 PDGISNRTPY
-464 RVFVGKGAG
+464 RVFIGKGTG
-473 FEERKGQPT
+473 FEELKGQPS
-482 KGIRLADIT
+482 KGIRFADIT

-509 AKPEELDFVPGKAL
+509 AKPEELDFVAGKAL
-523 PPLGPPWRDGFNAM
+523 PPLGPPWRDEFNAL
-537 LFDGSVRYIPKT
+537 LFDATVRFIPKT
-549 IKPQLLQALI
+549 IKPQSLQAMI

>member
-1 MRGFSL
+1 MRVFSL
-7 LACLLWLLSAL
+7 LACLLWLLTAL
-18 PVAAQPK
+18 PVSAQPK
-25 ATTQFPMGA
+25 VTTQFPKGA

-56 IFKAADRE
+56 IFKAADRDV
-64 SVDSFLKKLP
+64 VDSFLKKLP

-110 NRIARAIGTKPPVKT
+110 NRIARAIGTEPPVKT
-125 PGGEMTTGGDVA
+125 PGGVMTIGGDVA
-137 ILAQSSTSLVLGSR
+137 ILAQSSTSLILGSR
-151 SVVVEYPAL
+151 SVVVGYPAL

-193 DAEASMRRSVWPF
+193 DVEASMRRSVWPF

-215 VGLSLRI
+215 IGLSLRM
-222 EEKSM
+222 EEKSLL
-227 VATATTLYKDGAAA
+227 ATATTLYKDGAAA
-241 NASLENWKL
+241 NASLEYWKL
-250 QTELI
+250 QTELM
-255 RGFTKSYSGIASLVP
+255 RGFTKGGAGIASLAP
-270 LAAAVLDS
+270 LAAAAIDTPSVRQLFGLDS
-278 QTLKQMIGVDNPGE
+278 PE
-292 AMEFLKSPAATMVF
+292 AMDVLKSPAATMGF
-306 AYLAGWLA
+306 AYLTGWLV
-314 EQDEYLEKL
+314 EQDEFLEKL
-323 QFQARG
+323 QFQAKG
-329 NTVSLSAKMS
+329 NAVALSAKLS
-339 PAHVQSGLAV
+339 PVHVQSGLAV
-349 SAVMVGM
+349 SAVLGGM
-356 MVPAVQKVRD
+356 MVPAIQKVRD

-380 GLALHSYHDAMGAFP
+380 GLALHTYHDAMGAFP

-454 PGGASNHTPY
+454 PDGVSNRTPY
-464 RVFVGKGAG
+464 RVFIGKGTG
-473 FEERKGQPT
+473 FEELKGQPS
-482 KGIRLADIT
+482 KGIRFADIT

-509 AKPEELDFVPGKAL
+509 AKPEELDFVAGKAL
-523 PPLGPPWRDGFNAM
+523 PPLGPPWRDEFNAL
-537 LFDGSVRYIPKT
+537 LFDATVRFIPKT
-549 IKPQLLQALI
+549 IKPQSLQAMI

>member
-1 MRGFSL
+1 MRVFSL
-7 LACLLWLLSAL
+7 LACLLWLLTAL
-18 PVAAQPK
+18 PVSAQPK
-25 ATTQFPMGA
+25 VTTQFPKGA

-64 SVDSFLKKLP
+64 VVDSFLKKLP

-89 PRPRSE
+89 SRPRSE

-125 PGGEMTTGGDVA
+125 PGGEMTTGSDVA
-137 ILAQSSTSLVLGSR
+137 ILAQSSTSLVFGSR
-151 SVVVEYPAL
+151 SVVVGYPAL
-160 PKEGRKVWTEALK
+160 PKEGRKLWTEALK

-193 DAEASMRRSVWPF
+193 DVEASMRRSVWPF

-215 VGLSLRI
+215 IGLSLRM
-222 EEKSM
+222 EEKSLL
-227 VATATTLYKDGAAA
+227 ATATTLYKDGAAA
-241 NASLENWKL
+241 NASLEYWKL
-250 QTELI
+250 QTELM
-255 RGFTKSYSGIASLVP
+255 RGFTKGGAGIASLAP
-270 LAAAVLDS
+270 LAAAAIDTPSVRQLFGLDS
-278 QTLKQMIGVDNPGE
+278 PE
-292 AMEFLKSPAATMVF
+292 AMDVLKSPAATMGF
-306 AYLAGWLA
+306 AYLTGWLV
-314 EQDEYLEKL
+314 EQDEFLEKL
-323 QFQARG
+323 QFQAKG
-329 NTVSLSAKMS
+329 NAVALSAKLS
-339 PAHVQSGLAV
+339 PVHVQSGLAV
-349 SAVMVGM
+349 SAVLGGM
-356 MVPAVQKVRD
+356 MVPAIQKVRD

-380 GLALHSYHDAMGAFP
+380 GIALHSYHDVMGTLP

-454 PGGASNHTPY
+454 PDGISNRTPY
-464 RVFVGKGAG
+464 RVFIGKGTG
-473 FEERKGQPT
+473 FEELKGQPS
-482 KGIRLADIT
+482 KGIRFADIT

-509 AKPEELDFVPGKAL
+509 AKPEELDFVAGKAL
-523 PPLGPPWRDGFNAM
+523 PPLGPPWRDEFNAL
-537 LFDGSVRYIPKT
+537 LFDATVRFIPKT
-549 IKPQLLQALI
+549 IKPQSLQAMI

>member
-1 MRGFSL
+1 MRVFSL
-7 LACLLWLLSAL
+7 LACLLWLLTAL
-18 PVAAQPK
+18 PVSAQPK
-25 ATTQFPMGA
+25 VTTQFPKGA

-64 SVDSFLKKLP
+64 VVDSFLKKLP

-125 PGGEMTTGGDVA
+125 PGGEMTIGSDVA

-151 SVVVEYPAL
+151 SVVVGYPAL

-178 ILSAWL
+178 IVSAWL

-193 DAEASMRRSVWPF
+193 DVEASMRRSVWPF

-215 VGLSLRI
+215 IGLSLRM
-222 EEKSM
+222 EEKSLL
-227 VATATTLYKDGAAA
+227 ATATTLYKDGAAA
-241 NASLENWKL
+241 NASLEYWKL
-250 QTELI
+250 QTELM
-255 RGFTKSYSGIASLVP
+255 RGFTKGGAGIASLAP
-270 LAAAVLDS
+270 LAAAAIDTPSVRQLFGLDS
-278 QTLKQMIGVDNPGE
+278 PE
-292 AMEFLKSPAATMVF
+292 AMDVLKSPAATMGF
-306 AYLAGWLA
+306 AYLTGWLV
-314 EQDEYLEKL
+314 EQDEFLEKL
-323 QFQARG
+323 QFQAKG
-329 NTVSLSAKMS
+329 NAVALSAKLS
-339 PAHVQSGLAV
+339 PVHVQSGLAV
-349 SAVMVGM
+349 SAVLGGM
-356 MVPAVQKVRD
+356 MVPAIQKVRD

-380 GLALHSYHDAMGAFP
+380 GIALHSYHDVMGTLP

-439 PLSDVVLKVYTLPGN
+439 PLSDVVLKVYTIPGS
-454 PGGASNHTPY
+454 PDGISNRTPY
-464 RVFVGKGAG
+464 RVFIGKGTG
-473 FEERKGQPT
+473 FEELKGQPS
-482 KGIRLADIT
+482 KGIRFADIT

-509 AKPEELDFVPGKAL
+509 AKPEELDFVAGKAL
-523 PPLGPPWRDGFNAM
+523 PPLGPPWRDEFNAL
-537 LFDGSVRYIPKT
+537 LFDATVRFIPKT
-549 IKPQLLQALI
+549 IKPQSLQAMI

>member
-1 MRGFSL
+1 MRVFSL
-7 LACLLWLLSAL
+7 LACLLWLLTAL
-18 PVAAQPK
+18 PVSAQPK
-25 ATTQFPMGA
+25 ATTQFPKGA

-64 SVDSFLKKLP
+64 VVDSFLKKLP
-74 IDPANAVVLTGIVWQ
+74 IDPVNAVVLTGVVWQ

-125 PGGEMTTGGDVA
+125 PGGEMTTGSDVA

-151 SVVVEYPAL
+151 SVVVGYPAL

-193 DAEASMRRSVWPF
+193 DVEASMRRSVWPF

-215 VGLSLRI
+215 IGLSLRM
-222 EEKSM
+222 EEKSLL
-227 VATATTLYKDGAAA
+227 ATATTLYKDGAAA
-241 NASLENWKL
+241 NASLEYWKL
-250 QTELI
+250 QTELM
-255 RGFTKSYSGIASLVP
+255 RGFTKGGAGIASLAP
-270 LAAAVLDS
+270 LAAAAIDTPSVRQLFGLDS
-278 QTLKQMIGVDNPGE
+278 PE
-292 AMEFLKSPAATMVF
+292 AMDVLKSPAATMGF
-306 AYLAGWLA
+306 AYLTGWLV
-314 EQDEYLEKL
+314 EQDEFLEKL
-323 QFQARG
+323 QFQAKG
-329 NTVSLSAKMS
+329 NAVALSAKLS
-339 PAHVQSGLAV
+339 PANVQSGLAV
-349 SAVMVGM
+349 SAVLGGI

-380 GLALHSYHDAMGAFP
+380 GIALHNYHDAMGAFP

-439 PLSDVVLKVYTLPGN
+439 PLSDVVLKVYTIPGS
-454 PGGASNHTPY
+454 PDGISNRTPY
-464 RVFVGKGAG
+464 RVFIGKGTG
-473 FEERKGQPT
+473 FEELKRQPS
-482 KGIRLADIT
+482 KGIRISDIT
-491 DGTTNTIAVVEA
+491 DGTSNTIAVVEA

-509 AKPEELDFVPGKAL
+509 AKPEELDFVAGKAL
-523 PPLGPPWRDGFNAM
+523 PPLGPPWRDGFSATF
-537 LFDGSVRYIPKT
+537 FDGSVRYILKT
-549 IKPQLLQALI
+549 IKPQSLQAMI
-559 TRNGGEIVND
+559 TRNGEEIVND